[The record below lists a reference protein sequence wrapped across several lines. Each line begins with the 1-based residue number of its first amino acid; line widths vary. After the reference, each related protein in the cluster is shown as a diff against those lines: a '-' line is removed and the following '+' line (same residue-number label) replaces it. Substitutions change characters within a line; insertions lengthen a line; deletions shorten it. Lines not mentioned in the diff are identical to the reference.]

1 MKKEKKD
8 KKYLVLI
15 VLLLLFTVS
24 IGYAVLS
31 RNYNFNGLINVKGNA
46 WDITPPDSGDITEE
60 PADPANP
67 PQVEVDP
74 DTGDVTISYTATL
87 EEPGD
92 IYTLTVP
99 IRNNGT
105 IDAVL
110 QTVTQATELTT
121 EQKEYLTYSI
131 TAEDGSELQGKDLA
145 VNGEIR
151 VKITVKYRDDNQE
164 KIPTENVTGI
174 QLKTVLNFVQKTN

>member
-74 DTGDVTISYTATL
+74 DTGDVTISYKATL

-110 QTVTQATELTT
+110 QTVTTTPLTT
-121 EQKEYLTYSI
+121 EQQEYLTYSI
-131 TAEDGSELQGKDLA
+131 TAEDGSELQGKDLVA
-145 VNGEIR
+145 STGEIR

-164 KIPTENVTGI
+164 KIPTTDVTGI
-174 QLKTVLNFVQKTN
+174 QLKTILNFVQKTN

>member
-8 KKYLVLI
+8 KKYLILI

-46 WDITPPDSGDITEE
+46 WDITPPDPGDITEE
-60 PADPANP
+60 PVDPANP
-67 PQVEVDP
+67 PQVDVDP
-74 DTGDVTISYTATL
+74 DTGDVTISYKATL

-99 IRNNGT
+99 IKNNGT

-110 QTVTQATELTT
+110 QTVTTTPLTT
-121 EQKEYLTYSI
+121 EQQEYLTYSI
-131 TAEDGSELQGKDLA
+131 TAEDGSALQGKDLVA
-145 VNGEIR
+145 STGEIR

-164 KIPTENVTGI
+164 KIPTTDVTGI
-174 QLKTVLNFVQKTN
+174 QLKTILNFVQKTN